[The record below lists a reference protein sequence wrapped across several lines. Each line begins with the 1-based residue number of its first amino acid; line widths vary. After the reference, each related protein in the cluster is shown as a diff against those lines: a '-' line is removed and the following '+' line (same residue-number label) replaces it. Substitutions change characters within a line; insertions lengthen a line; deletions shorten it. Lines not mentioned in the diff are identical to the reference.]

1 MAKKPTYE
9 ELEQR
14 VKELEKG
21 ADHLEGA
28 EKALWESEGTFREIY
43 GTSDSISFVTTD
55 LGVEGKDTQITSFS
69 PGTEKIFGYSERE
82 VIGKS
87 IAMFHLSGDI
97 EKTVPKIKESIKK
110 KEKGYEGEITL
121 VRKSGDHFL
130 AFLAVHPL
138 FDSKGKISGSIPL
151 PVSLTASLR

>member
-21 ADHLEGA
+21 ADYLEGA

-55 LGVEGKDTQITSFS
+55 LGVEGKD
-69 PGTEKIFGYSERE
+69 
-82 VIGKS
+82 
-87 IAMFHLSGDI
+87 
-97 EKTVPKIKESIKK
+97 
-110 KEKGYEGEITL
+110 
-121 VRKSGDHFL
+121 
-130 AFLAVHPL
+130 
-138 FDSKGKISGSIPL
+138 SKL
-151 PVSLTASLR
+151 PVSAPARKRFLDIPNEK